1 MRSRAEILMELKQL
15 KGELQDKFDVQ
26 KLGVF
31 GSYATGDADEN
42 SDLDLIIEFIEKKEN
57 IYQTKKELKELLEK
71 KFGLKI
77 DLAREKYLKPYFK
90 EDILKQVIYV

>member
-1 MRSRAEILMELKQL
+1 MRSRAEILMELKKL
-15 KGELQDKFDVQ
+15 KEELQDKFDVQ

-42 SDLDLIIEFIEKKEN
+42 SDLDLIIEFIEKKDN